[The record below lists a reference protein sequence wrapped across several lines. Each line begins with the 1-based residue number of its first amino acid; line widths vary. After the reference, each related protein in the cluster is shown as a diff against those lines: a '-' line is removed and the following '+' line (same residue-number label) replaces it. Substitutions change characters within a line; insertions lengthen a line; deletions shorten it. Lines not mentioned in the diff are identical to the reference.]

1 MNFLIILLKFLI
13 IFFTIFWIVSKLE
26 SKDTSVL
33 YGFLLN
39 NTKKFAPKN
48 ISKIEKYFKKLSIPF
63 NIATLSIVLGI
74 GIVSFLI
81 VLFITMKVFTLN
93 SVRYIISI
101 PFLFSGIIVLE
112 LFAEYKQERMED
124 GLSDFFIQL
133 KSALKVNPE
142 IIEALRR
149 IQNNVLEPFSTY
161 TKQMLN
167 EINAGKLPEDALESF
182 AHKIGIEKFS
192 LYINNVRYCHIY
204 GGNITLL
211 TEKTQEVIA
220 EAIKQKK
227 KRNKETKSACTV
239 LYVLIII
246 DFYMY
251 FSFIASNQYYLDL
264 MSKTFIGQ
272 TIVNI
277 NFICV
282 WIMIWLS
289 KTIKKLDY

>member
-13 IFFTIFWIVSKLE
+13 IFFTIFWIVSKLK

-33 YGFLLN
+33 YDFLLN

>member
-13 IFFTIFWIVSKLE
+13 IFFTIFWIVSKLK
-26 SKDTSVL
+26 SKHTSVL
-33 YGFLLN
+33 YDFLLN

>member
-13 IFFTIFWIVSKLE
+13 IFFTIFWIVSKLK

-33 YGFLLN
+33 YDFLLN

-101 PFLFSGIIVLE
+101 PFLFSGIILLE
-112 LFAEYKQERMED
+112 LLAEYKQERMED

-289 KTIKKLDY
+289 KTIKRLDY